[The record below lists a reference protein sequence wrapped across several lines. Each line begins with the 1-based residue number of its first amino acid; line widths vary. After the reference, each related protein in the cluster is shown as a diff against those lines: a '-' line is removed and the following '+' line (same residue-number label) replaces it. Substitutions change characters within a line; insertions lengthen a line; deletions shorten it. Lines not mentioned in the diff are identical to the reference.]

1 MVSMD
6 PPPPIPTSVDASAA
20 LCCRNE
26 KIKIGGILLW
36 QSGRAASVPAGAA
49 QIGQALDDGS
59 ARDAFQ
65 AMLRAQGV
73 PAEVSRLLCEG
84 TEAQRLQVLKLAG
97 NQEELRALQDGTVQ
111 QIQAMPIAQVL
122 HELGAG
128 RTQAGQRINP
138 RVGAELL
145 VSTGKRVSKGTPWI
159 RIHYDT
165 PQAEQHPPRS
175 LAESPDSG
183 GPGALHPHLEGGKS
197 PFLDGR
203 VSHAWISGREQRG
216 EGTGPGPAG
225 RRTWGP
231 HPRPHP

>member
-1 MVSMD
+1 MA
-6 PPPPIPTSVDASAA
+6 AS
-20 LCCRNE
+20 CC
-26 KIKIGGILLW
+26 
-36 QSGRAASVPAGAA
+36 GRAGERPPWPAGAA

-128 RTQAGQRINP
+128 RTQAGQCINP

-145 VSTGKRVSKGTPWI
+145 VSTGKRVSKGNGRGSLEPKKGLGQ
-159 RIHYDT
+159 RQGHLR
-165 PQAEQHPPRS
+165 PRQKAEPLP
-175 LAESPDSG
+175 
-183 GPGALHPHLEGGKS
+183 
-197 PFLDGR
+197 
-203 VSHAWISGREQRG
+203 
-216 EGTGPGPAG
+216 
-225 RRTWGP
+225 
-231 HPRPHP
+231 